1 MKILRRIWKLFKWTF
16 GILLLLIV
24 LCGFILA
31 IPAVQTRLAQE
42 GTAYL
47 KSEFGIEVQIESA
60 SFQLPNR
67 VVLKGVYAPDHRQD
81 TMIYAQHILFEF
93 SGFRNNHLYAGD
105 VELDKGKLLMRKYET
120 DSLFNFAMWLENFNS
135 EDTTTSEVPF
145 QMTFDDIKI
154 SDFTYAKHPL
164 GCDECTWLDFKDAEV
179 RVSDFKLNGGNVSGD
194 IERLE
199 YRDDRRFSLHQFSG
213 YAALQETY
221 MELTDLSF
229 KTDSSEVVGWARL
242 EYRDMGDFSN
252 FLDDVRIKGK
262 FEKGVVSS
270 NEFRSYI
277 PQFPQFDQ
285 FEFKG
290 SVEGTVNDLKAS
302 RVDVAVGNSKFFG
315 DVSLVDCTEPEK
327 LYLNAYVGF
336 CKTNGSD
343 LSRYLAQFIDSE
355 IPELAQ
361 KFTDIDLSGHYEGTL
376 ADFTTNGEIITN
388 LGLADV
394 NLSFKDLSDLDQ
406 VTYNGRLTLESFDL
420 ATLLDNPE
428 LGYLST
434 SGSVS
439 GRGLTAES
447 VNASIDVSASRADYN
462 GYSYRNINVLGDV
475 VDGRFTGKFDIH
487 DKNLNVD
494 FDGELDF
501 GSDTATFDFVA
512 LVDSTDLHSVGLI
525 SDTVSYFGAKV
536 VADFS
541 IYNGEWWQGKVELDS
556 ITYRRGT
563 ERFQYDEVEL
573 VSSNAGSITRN
584 ELSSDFMDV
593 LIEGEYKLLK
603 IHEPLLMAFANVNKH
618 FEYEP
623 SFTSP
628 ISCTYDITLKETDL
642 LTKLL
647 VPGVRFAY
655 GTRLSGSLNSN
666 DLGIQLNYSS
676 PGMDLYGTY
685 FDTTAIRVRGR
696 DGVYKV
702 RSNIR
707 SIFGDGDYETESI
720 AFNSDVH
727 GDSATLD
734 LRGVIQDSVNSDVHF
749 NGYVVMPTES
759 SFKVHW
765 NSAQFNVGID
775 TLRMAPENTLVID
788 GERIEFV
795 NYALT
800 GTNGELYLDGYLS
813 EEPYEVLR
821 ARLKNLNLS
830 ILNYLLRQEGTYF
843 EGFADGTIILNDLLG
858 SPSMAGYVDVDSLKL
873 NSYDLGTLA
882 LNVDWDIAS
891 NIQKLNGSITLGTRQ
906 TLGIEGRIA
915 QDSTQ
920 PLLVDIDLSRF
931 RLNAF
936 NPYMQG
942 ILDNLRGTVEGK
954 IRVAG
959 TLDKPTLD
967 GDLELPNAAFGI
979 PFLGTDYN
987 FEGSPT
993 IHLSSDR
1000 IVLDRVKIRDTKEG
1014 SSGYASGFINHR
1026 NLSDLTFDL
1035 DIEAQDMLGMDLK
1048 EGQNQFFFGKA
1059 YASGRVKIVGPTD
1072 QMNLRIDVEA
1082 EEGTSLKL
1090 PLSSPTEVGKSD
1102 FITFV
1107 DPTESVDSTAFG
1119 FRREAKVDDLGGLS
1133 ITVNANMKPEAEVR
1147 LVMDEAV
1154 GGEIVGQGS
1163 GLIKINLSAA
1173 GDLSILGNYQVTEG
1187 LYKFRMRNIVAND
1200 FIIQEGSTLNWTG
1213 DPFDATIDLK
1223 AIHTTRTTLTGM
1235 VTPGNGYNGQ
1245 RVRVN
1250 LIMHLTGPLMN
1261 PNITFDIEVPNVQ
1274 SSWQEEIKNRLND
1287 QDKLTE
1293 NAFSLLVTNSF
1304 WNPENSI
1311 VEDVGQQSVN
1321 QLANVM
1327 SNWAANSVFGDFA
1340 DINLSYNTFNE
1351 PEVEGS
1357 EWEVSVS
1364 KAFIDDRIRVN
1375 TAVDIPSGD
1384 NTGAAQQTVTGDI
1397 EVEYKITEDGRFR
1410 AKAFNRSNQ
1419 NNPALDQLSPYSQ
1432 GVSVFYRADFD
1443 SWDELVQ
1450 KIFGY
1455 KPRDVEAEQDTD
1467 ENDDDVETNEGT
1479 EEQPAA
1485 EE

>member
-1 MKILRRIWKLFKWTF
+1 MYILRRIWKIFKWTI
-16 GILLLLIV
+16 GILLLLVV
-24 LCGFILA
+24 LCGFVLA
-31 IPAVQTRLAQE
+31 LPAVQTRLAQE
-42 GTAYL
+42 GGKYL
-47 KSEFGIEVQIESA
+47 KTTFGVDVQIESA

-67 VVLKGVYAPDHRQD
+67 VVLKGVYAPDHKHD
-81 TMIYAQHILFEF
+81 TLIYAEHILFEF
-93 SGFRNNHLYAGD
+93 EGFNNNHLFAGD
-105 VELDKGKLLMRKYET
+105 VELDHGKLLMRKYET
-120 DSLFNFAMWLENFNS
+120 DSLFNFAMWLEHF
-135 EDTTTSEVPF
+135 ETDDTTTSDVPF
-145 QMTFDDIKI
+145 QMTFDDIAI

-164 GCDECTWLDFKDAEV
+164 GCEECTWLDFKKAEV
-179 RVSDFKLNGGNVSGD
+179 RVSDFHMNGGNVSGD
-194 IERLE
+194 IERME

-229 KTDSSEVVGWARL
+229 KTDSSQVVGWARL
-242 EYRDMGDFSN
+242 EYRDLGDFSN

-302 RVDVAVGNSKFFG
+302 RVDVAVGNTKFFG
-315 DVSLVDCTEPEK
+315 DVSVKDCTDPEK

-343 LSRYLAQFIDSE
+343 LSRYLSQFIDQN
-355 IPELAQ
+355 IPELTQ
-361 KFTDIDLSGHYEGTL
+361 RFTDVDLSGHYEGTL
-376 ADFTTNGEIITN
+376 ADFSTNGEIITN
-388 LGLADV
+388 LGLVDV
-394 NLSFKDLSDLDQ
+394 DLTFKDLSDLNR
-406 VTYNGRLTLESFDL
+406 VTYTGLLTLENFDL
-420 ATLLDNPE
+420 ASLLEDPE
-428 LGYLST
+428 LGYVST
-434 SGSVS
+434 SGKVS
-439 GRGLTAES
+439 GQGLTAES
-447 VNASIDVSASRADYN
+447 VNASLDIAASRADYN
-462 GYSYRNINVLGDV
+462 GYSFNNINVLGNV
-475 VDGRFTGKFDIH
+475 ADGKFTGKFDVH

-512 LVDSTDLHSVGLI
+512 IIDSTDLHTVGFI
-525 SDTVSYFGAKV
+525 DDTVSYFGAKV
-536 VADFS
+536 LADFS
-541 IYNGEWWQGKVELDS
+541 LYKDEWWQGRVELDT
-556 ITYRRGT
+556 ITYRRGS
-563 ERFQYDEVEL
+563 EKFQYDEVDL
-573 VSSNAGSITRN
+573 ISSNAGSVTRN

-593 LIEGEYKLLK
+593 LIEGEYKLFK
-603 IHEPLLMAFANVNKH
+603 IHEPLLVAFSKVNQH

-623 SFTSP
+623 TYTTP

-655 GTRLSGSLNSN
+655 GTTISGSINSN
-666 DLGIQLNYSS
+666 SLGIQLNYTS

-685 FDTTAIRVRGR
+685 FDTTSVRVRGQN
-696 DGVYKV
+696 GAYKV
-702 RSNIR
+702 KSSIR
-707 SIFGDGDYETESI
+707 SVFSDGNFETESI
-720 AFNSDVH
+720 TFASNVMR
-727 GDSATLD
+727 DSATLD
-734 LRGVIQDSVNSDVHF
+734 IRGVIQDSVNSDVRF
-749 NGYVVMPTES
+749 NGYVVMPTRN

-765 NSAQFNVGID
+765 NDAHFNVGID
-775 TLRMAPENTLVID
+775 TLRMAPENALVINGD
-788 GERIEFV
+788 RIEFQ
-795 NYALT
+795 NYSLI
-800 GTNGELYLDGYLS
+800 GNNGQLFLNGYLS

-821 ARLKNLNLS
+821 ARLENLNLS
-830 ILNYLLRQEGTYF
+830 ILNYILRQEGTYF
-843 EGFADGTIILNDLLG
+843 EGFADGTLIFNDLLG
-858 SPSMAGYVDVDSLKL
+858 NPSLAGFIDVDSLKL
-873 NSYDLGTLA
+873 NSFDLGSLA

-891 NIQKLNGSITLGTRQ
+891 NVQRLNGSITLGTRQ
-906 TLGIEGRIA
+906 TFGIEGRIA
-915 QDSTQ
+915 QDSSQ

-959 TLDKPTLD
+959 TLEKPTLD
-967 GDLELPNAAFGI
+967 GELELPNAAFSI

-993 IHLSSDR
+993 IHLSSDK
-1000 IVLDRVKIRDTKEG
+1000 IVLDRVKVRDTKEG
-1014 SSGYASGFINHR
+1014 TSGYASGVIDHR
-1026 NLSDLTFDL
+1026 NLSDLTFNL
-1035 DIEAQDMLGMDLK
+1035 EIEAQKMLSMDLK
-1048 EGQNQFFFGKA
+1048 EGENQFFFGKA

-1072 QMNLRIDVEA
+1072 QMNLRVDVEA

-1107 DPTESVDSTAFG
+1107 DPTETVDSTAFG
-1119 FRREAKVDDLGGLS
+1119 FRRESRVDDLGGLS

-1163 GLIKINLSAA
+1163 GLIKIDLSAS
-1173 GDLSILGNYQVTEG
+1173 GDLSILGNYQVSEG

-1223 AIHTTRTTLTGM
+1223 AVHSTRTTLTGM
-1235 VTPGNGYNGQ
+1235 VSPGNGYNGQ

-1261 PNITFDIEVPNVQ
+1261 PNIAFDIEVPNVQ
-1274 SSWQEEIKNRLND
+1274 SSWQEEISNRLND

-1340 DINLSYNTFNE
+1340 DINLSYNTFND
-1351 PEVEGS
+1351 PELQGS
-1357 EWEVSVS
+1357 EWEVAVS
-1364 KAFIDDRIRVN
+1364 KDLFDDRIRVN

-1455 KPRDVEAEQDTD
+1455 KPRDIEAEQDTD
-1467 ENDDDVETNEGT
+1467 GETE
-1479 EEQPAA
+1479 EEPQEESVEQPAV